1 MMDWETTWQGHEGAY
16 YSINDILTIENNSS
30 KSIKSAGLSLNSYD
44 TESQLPSKSMFIGM
58 PNPLIDSKRPFMY
71 TLQNAFDGK
80 KNTSFVENTENNL
93 FDVIIFYDSIVKK
106 IAIINGYASDKI
118 TYNNNNRIKTVS
130 RTIYDHDVKN
140 IIEKIKIYINHSTV
154 RPVIINH
161 YTYKMTIPS
170 TNFLVINYF
179 INNIFFRKIYL
190 NALWCFMSIKYDVRI

>member
-93 FDVIIFYDSIVKK
+93 FDVIICYDSIVKK

-130 RTIYDHDVKN
+130 RTIYDHDGNN
-140 IIEKIKIYINHSTV
+140 IIEKKLLSLKDDILDYQIFEWNCDTVFHVDSIYNGTKYNDTCISEINFYTTEKGW
-154 RPVIINH
+154 IFGDINE
-161 YTYKMTIPS
+161 
-170 TNFLVINYF
+170 
-179 INNIFFRKIYL
+179 
-190 NALWCFMSIKYDVRI
+190 

>member
-1 MMDWETTWQGHEGAY
+1 
-16 YSINDILTIENNSS
+16 
-30 KSIKSAGLSLNSYD
+30 
-44 TESQLPSKSMFIGM
+44 M

-93 FDVIIFYDSIVKK
+93 FDVIICYDSIVKK

-140 IIEKIKIYINHSTV
+140 IIEKKLLSLKDDILDYQIFEWNCDTVFDVDSIYNGTKYNDTCLAEINF
-154 RPVIINH
+154 
-161 YTYKMTIPS
+161 YCKD
-170 TNFLVINYF
+170 LGW
-179 INNIFFRKIYL
+179 IFGEI
-190 NALWCFMSIKYDVRI
+190 DE